1 MRLKLLLPLLSVLA
15 ITTIELN
22 TALSS
27 SNGKAVKTG
36 APGEGTCRDCHNSNP
51 LNSPGGSVS
60 ISSPDISNNE
70 YVGGQT
76 YQIDVTI
83 ERSGVNEFGFG
94 FEALKPNG
102 TNAGTLMDI
111 NTTETHVLTGNISG
125 NIRNTMTH
133 KTNSGIS
140 SNTKTYSFNWLAPEA
155 GTGNVTLYATGNAV
169 NQNGNASGDYVYSTS
184 LALTESNPSSIEAFN
199 RVNVGLHTYPNPVV
213 EKLNIEFNAPE
224 NGVYHLQLLSLNSG
238 NLIYGQDLSCIKGEN
253 KLSLNNSDWSQ
264 GLYLLKIGYKGKS
277 VTKKIIV
284 Q

>member
-1 MRLKLLLPLLSVLA
+1 MSVLA

-70 YVGGQT
+70 YIGGQT

-111 NTTETHVLTGNISG
+111 NTAETHVLTGNISG

-133 KTNSGIS
+133 KTNSGIN
-140 SNTKTYSFNWLAPEA
+140 SNTKTFSFNWIAPVT

-169 NQNGNASGDYVYSTS
+169 NQNGNTSGDFVYSTS
-184 LALTESNPSSIEAFN
+184 LALTESNPSSLETFN
-199 RVNVGLHTYPNPVV
+199 PVNAALQTYPNPVM
-213 EKLNIEFNAPE
+213 EKLNMEFNAPQ
-224 NGVYHLQLLSLNSG
+224 NGVYHLQLLSLNSA
-238 NLIYGQDLSCIKGEN
+238 NIIYREDLSCVKGEN
-253 KLSLNNSDWSQ
+253 KLSLNNSDWSP
-264 GLYLLKIGYKGKS
+264 GVYLLKIDFRGQS
-277 VTKKIIV
+277 ITKKIIV